1 MSTKKTSTSEQMDFK
16 VAARFDV
23 LFIGFIFTI
32 LLWIVSFTL
41 AWQSFE
47 HEKQEAITHSKSVG
61 TRLAHHSALSIR
73 NVDLALIRTTNQ
85 FAKNWN
91 RLNNNPIEAHE
102 LLATAFAGLDQLKD
116 VVVLNLKGTPI
127 YSYRLDY
134 DGTDQEHTEDF
145 MIDLLLKS
153 ERRLF
158 IGKMHSHD
166 AIGLA
171 RPIYDYHG
179 LLNGFVVA
187 EIRTDYLKKIYQ
199 LSMEKSYH
207 NFALYGYTGQLFS
220 IPNSYKR
227 TYDIAS
233 LITGKSDQITILPK
247 EQAPAAIT
255 SYTKVPDYDLV
266 VATDT
271 PYGQIIEA
279 WYKQTTAYAIIGIIF
294 SILLLWSV
302 YQVQGSIRQL
312 RKENI
317 NRRLAEQSLKKLSLA
332 VEQSPVS
339 VVITDKKANIEYVNP
354 TFTENTGYK
363 LEEVY
368 GQNPRFLHAGQ
379 PNTTNYEEMWD
390 TLTKGGVWRGDFC
403 NKRKDGSIF
412 WESAIISPIK
422 NDLDHTTHYLA
433 VKEDITHR
441 KETADQLELTAAV
454 FETATEAILVCDG
467 QTKIQTVNRSFT
479 DITGYEMEEVIGKT
493 PSILKSGRHDKAFY
507 NEMHS
512 QLLNTGTWAGE
523 IWNRRKNGE
532 IYPQWLSIR
541 AIRDE
546 AGNILRYISLFSD
559 ITHRKKTE
567 ERILYQANYD
577 ALTDLPNRSLFRDR
591 LQRAIIRADREHK
604 KVALL
609 FIDLD
614 RFKHVN
620 DTLGHAAGDLLLQEA
635 ARRLTSIVRKSDTVA
650 RLGGDEFT
658 VIIQD
663 LDDFRLV
670 ESIVEKL
677 LESLALPYE
686 LENNI
691 AFVSGSIGITI
702 YPNDASNVP
711 ELLKNADAAMYQAKE
726 NGRNLSQ
733 FFTKEMNDQAN
744 ERRKLETA
752 LHQALEREE
761 FVLHY
766 QPIVDGTT
774 GKLAS
779 CEALLRWH
787 QPEHGNVFPD
797 KFIPLAEDTGLIVP
811 IGEWVLMKACREA
824 VIWSKY
830 SDHPPNVSVN
840 MSSRQFQRDNM
851 ATLIKNTLQETGL
864 PGERLNLEITES
876 LLVSND
882 DIILKQLHEIRDMGV
897 ALSIDDFGTGY
908 SSLSY
913 LRRFPITTL
922 KIDRAF
928 IFDLTNDPEAAAV
941 VSAILSMAKS
951 LNLKVVGEGVET
963 AAQLFQLREEKCDF
977 IQGYHYSP
985 PVPVEAF
992 RIMVKKKGPLTPD
1005 E

>member
-1 MSTKKTSTSEQMDFK
+1 MSAKETSISNRGDFK
-16 VAARFDV
+16 AAARFDV
-23 LFIGFIFTI
+23 LFIGFLFTI
-32 LLWIVSFTL
+32 LLWVVGFTL
-41 AWQSFE
+41 AWQSFQY
-47 HEKQEAITHSKSVG
+47 EKQNAIAHTKSVG

-85 FAKNWN
+85 FAKNWKG
-91 RLNNNPIEAHE
+91 LKDNPIEAHE

-116 VVVLNLKGTPI
+116 VVVLDLKGTPI

-134 DGTDQEHTEDF
+134 DGIDQEPAENLMVELF
-145 MIDLLLKS
+145 LKP
-153 ERRLF
+153 EKRLF
-158 IGKMHSHD
+158 IGKVQSRN
-166 AIGLA
+166 AIGLG

-179 LLNGFVVA
+179 SLKGYIIA
-187 EIRTDYLKKIYQ
+187 EILTDYLKKIYQ
-199 LSMEKSYH
+199 LGVEENQH
-207 NFALYGYTGQLFS
+207 NFALYGYSGQLFS
-220 IPNSYKR
+220 IPNSYER
-227 TYDIAS
+227 AYDISS
-233 LITGKSDQITILPK
+233 LMKKKTEQVTLLPREQI
-247 EQAPAAIT
+247 PAAIT

-266 VATDT
+266 IATDT
-271 PYGQIIEA
+271 PYAQIIEG
-279 WYKQTTAYAIIGIIF
+279 WYEQTVAYAIIGIIF

-302 YQVQGSIRQL
+302 YQVQGSLRQL
-312 RKENI
+312 RKENT

-339 VVITDKKANIEYVNP
+339 VVITDKKGNIEYVNP
-354 TFTENTGYK
+354 TFTENTGYG
-363 LEEVY
+363 LDEVY
-368 GQNPRFLHAGQ
+368 GQNPRILQADKA
-379 PNTTNYEEMWD
+379 NTTDYKDMWD
-390 TLTKGGVWRGDFC
+390 TLAKGGIWRGEFC
-403 NKRKDGSIF
+403 NKRKDDSIF

-422 NDLDHTTHYLA
+422 DDQDHTTHYLA

-441 KETADQLELTAAV
+441 KETAAQLELAAAV
-454 FETATEAILVCDG
+454 FETATEAILVCDSE
-467 QTKIQTVNRSFT
+467 TKIQTVNRSFT

-493 PSILKSGRHDKAFY
+493 PSILKSGRHDKSFY
-507 NEMHS
+507 NEMYS

-541 AIRDE
+541 AIQDE

-658 VIIQD
+658 IIIQD

-670 ESIVEKL
+670 ETIVEKL

-686 LENNI
+686 LENNV

-702 YPNDASNVP
+702 YPNDASNVT

-766 QPIVDGTT
+766 QPIVDAAT
-774 GKLAS
+774 GKLVS

-851 ATLIKNTLQETGL
+851 ATLIKNTLKETGL

-882 DIILKQLHEIRDMGV
+882 DIILKQLHAIRDMGV

-928 IFDLTNDPEAAAV
+928 IFDLTTDPEAAGV

-963 AAQLFQLREEKCDF
+963 AEQLFQLREEKCDF

-992 RIMVKKKGPLTPD
+992 RIMVKKKGPLNPD